1 MHINKD
7 DSMKHNPLVSRRNFV
22 KSSAAAAAGLA
33 FMPSGNFAWAAGSDT
48 IRYGLVGCG
57 GRGTGAAVNAVNAAP
72 GVTLVAMGDLFEDR
86 LDSSKAK
93 LKERLGDA
101 YQVGSD
107 HEFSGWDAYKQV
119 IDSDVDVVIFA
130 TPPVFRPIHV
140 PYAIEKGRHVFME
153 KPIGVDPVG
162 VRAFFDL
169 ADEAD
174 RKGLSIVAGTQ
185 RRHERQ
191 YLEVLQR
198 IHDGAIGQ
206 IVAGQ
211 VYWNQGG
218 LWKVVRQPG
227 WSDMEHQVRNWLYY
241 THLSGDHVVEQ
252 HIHNIDVANW
262 AVGEHP
268 IKASGVGG
276 RQQRV
281 SPEYGHIFDH
291 FAVNLEYASG
301 AIILSMCKQQENT
314 AKFVGEHIIGTKGA
328 SNAASWIKGENAF
341 RFDGENPNP
350 YVQEHTD
357 LIESIRGES
366 PINEARRMA
375 ETNLSAIMVREA
387 AYTGQEV
394 TWDDVMNSTQQLT
407 PATWEFGDVPIFSA
421 AVPGQTVLN
430 RRPFEEDEMAVS
442 G

>member
-1 MHINKD
+1 
-7 DSMKHNPLVSRRNFV
+7 MKINPLVSRRNFV
-22 KSSAAAAAGLA
+22 KSSAVAAAGLA
-33 FMPSGNFAWAAGSDT
+33 FMPGENFAWAAGSDA

-57 GRGTGAAVNAVNAAP
+57 GRGTGAAVNAVEAAS
-72 GVTLVAMGDLFEDR
+72 GVTLVAMGDVFEDR

-93 LKERLGDA
+93 LKEQLGDA
-101 YQVGSD
+101 YQVSSER
-107 HEFSGWDAYKQV
+107 EFSGWDAYKHV
-119 IDSDVDVVIFA
+119 IDSEVDVVIFA
-130 TPPVFRPIHV
+130 TPPVFRPLHV
-140 PYAIEKGRHVFME
+140 AYAVEKGRHVFME
-153 KPIGVDPVG
+153 KPIGVDPAG
-162 VRAFFDL
+162 VRAFFDV

-191 YLEVLQR
+191 YLEVMQR
-198 IHDGAIGQ
+198 IHDGAIGEV
-206 IVAGQ
+206 VAGQ

-218 LWKVVRQPG
+218 LWKVDRKPG
-227 WSDMEHQVRNWLYY
+227 WSDMEHQLRNWLYY

-262 AVGEHP
+262 AVGETP

-291 FAVNLEYASG
+291 FAVNLEYPSG
-301 AIILSMCKQQENT
+301 ATILSMCKQQENT
-314 AKFVGEHIIGTKGA
+314 AKFVGEHIIGAKGT

-350 YVQEHTD
+350 YVQEHVN
-357 LIESIRGES
+357 LIESIRGGS

-375 ETNLSAIMVREA
+375 ETNIAAIMVREA
-387 AYTGQEV
+387 AYTGQEI
-394 TWDDVMNSTQQLT
+394 TWEDVMNSTQNLT
-407 PATWEFGDVPIFSA
+407 PAAWEFGDMPIFAA
-421 AVPGQTVLN
+421 AVPGETALN